1 MQVFYL
7 FTKYARITQCEIQNV
22 VVITLR
28 YLCDNN
34 MVERINKTNENTNT
48 GTNTPALNRHE
59 KRQAQKKQ
67 MVFGIIVFFEALILI
82 GVISLFVHY
91 YSRLRNRDFLDEDKT
106 AKTENTQGTTEG
118 SVNVNNDKFTLTCY
132 KVQLVRDIDGNPA
145 ALIYFTFVNKTA
157 TPLSMSDVFPPSVKQ
172 GDYDCETF
180 AVLEDAPDELY
191 NRELQ
196 ISDGQQIECCYA
208 VKLHDTMDTLVLTI
222 HDNFETFTD
231 IGSVEIPLSNAV
243 SPSSEGEGTN

>member
-1 MQVFYL
+1 MA
-7 FTKYARITQCEIQNV
+7 KS
-22 VVITLR
+22 
-28 YLCDNN
+28 NN
-34 MVERINKTNENTNT
+34 QTINSNK

-67 MVFGIIVFFEALILI
+67 MIFGIIVFFEVCILI
-82 GVISLFVHY
+82 GVISLFFHY
-91 YSRLRNRDFLDEDKT
+91 FIKLKKGDFLDDKKV
-106 AKTENTQGTTEG
+106 AKTESTQGTTEG
-118 SVNVNNDKFTLTCY
+118 SVNVNNDNFTLTCY

-145 ALIYFTFVNKTA
+145 ALIYFTFINKTP

-180 AVLEDAPDELY
+180 AVLDDAPDELY
-191 NRELQ
+191 NRDVQ
-196 ISDGQQIECCYA
+196 ISDGQQLECCYA

-243 SPSSEGEGTN
+243 SPNSEGEGTK